1 MTKSQQI
8 VLSEK
13 MKMIKK
19 TQTGVGLV
27 EVMVALLLLT
37 VAVLGFVALQV
48 RAIAAS
54 EEAGQNVQAMNL
66 ARDLSERM
74 RMNREGLLSYKASSG
89 TPTACDGEQYCNS
102 ADMARFEY
110 AQIEER
116 AEQQGMRINVV
127 DCQGVN
133 NTFKRKC
140 VYVAWGKTQA
150 NDASETSSASDASDD
165 ESTACTNGTSYE
177 PNAQCVIMEVY
188 NYE

>member
-1 MTKSQQI
+1 
-8 VLSEK
+8 

-27 EVMVALLLLT
+27 EVMIALLLLG
-37 VAVLGFVALQV
+37 VAVLGFIALQV
-48 RAIAAS
+48 RAISAS

-140 VYVAWGKTQA
+140 VYVAWGKHKQTMRQKHLLLLMRQMMKVRHA
-150 NDASETSSASDASDD
+150 PMGHLMNPML
-165 ESTACTNGTSYE
+165 N
-177 PNAQCVIMEVY
+177 V
-188 NYE
+188 

>member
-27 EVMVALLLLT
+27 EVMVALLLLG
-37 VAVLGFVALQV
+37 VAVLGFIALQV
-48 RAIAAS
+48 RAISAS

-74 RMNREGLLSYKASSG
+74 RMNRDGLSAYTAVSSPS
-89 TPTACDGEQYCNS
+89 TCNTQYCTP
-102 ADMARFEY
+102 AKMAQYEY
-110 AQIEER
+110 AQVEAR
-116 AEQQGMRINVV
+116 AQAQGMRLNVL

-133 NTFKRKC
+133 KTFKRKC
-140 VYVAWGKTQA
+140 IYVAWGKTEA
-150 NDASETSSASDASDD
+150 KDASQLSASSEASA

-177 PNAQCVIMEVY
+177 PSAQCVIMEVY

>member
-1 MTKSQQI
+1 
-8 VLSEK
+8 

-27 EVMVALLLLT
+27 EVMIALLLLG
-37 VAVLGFVALQV
+37 VAVLGFIALQV
-48 RAIAAS
+48 RAISAS

-74 RMNREGLLSYKASSG
+74 RMNREGLLSYEPSSI
-89 TPTACDGEQYCNS
+89 TPAACDEERYCS
-102 ADMARFEY
+102 PADMAHFEY
-110 AQIEER
+110 AQVEER
-116 AEQQGMRINVV
+116 AVQQGMTINIL

-133 NTFKRKC
+133 NTFRRKC
-140 VYVAWGKTQA
+140 IYVAWGKTEA
-150 NDASETSSASDASDD
+150 NDASDTTSSSDASSD
-165 ESTACTNGTSYE
+165 ETTACTNGTSYE

>member
-27 EVMVALLLLT
+27 EVMVALLLLA

-89 TPTACDGEQYCNS
+89 TPTACDGEQYCNP
-102 ADMARFEY
+102 ADMAQYEY

-116 AEQQGMRINVV
+116 AAQQGMTINIL
-127 DCQGVN
+127 DCQSVYT
-133 NTFKRKC
+133 TFKRKC

-150 NDASETSSASDASDD
+150 NDASDTSSSSDASSD

>member
-27 EVMVALLLLT
+27 EVMVALLLLA

-74 RMNREGLLSYKASSG
+74 RMNREGLLSYKASST

>member
-27 EVMVALLLLT
+27 EIMVALLLLA

-89 TPTACDGEQYCNS
+89 TPTACDGEQY
-102 ADMARFEY
+102 
-110 AQIEER
+110 
-116 AEQQGMRINVV
+116 
-127 DCQGVN
+127 
-133 NTFKRKC
+133 
-140 VYVAWGKTQA
+140 
-150 NDASETSSASDASDD
+150 
-165 ESTACTNGTSYE
+165 
-177 PNAQCVIMEVY
+177 
-188 NYE
+188 

>member
-1 MTKSQQI
+1 
-8 VLSEK
+8 

-27 EVMVALLLLT
+27 EVMIALLLLG
-37 VAVLGFVALQV
+37 VAVLGFIALQV
-48 RAIAAS
+48 RAISAS

-74 RMNREGLLSYKASSG
+74 RMNREGLLSYEPSST
-89 TPTACDGEQYCNS
+89 TPAACDEERYCS
-102 ADMARFEY
+102 PADMAHFEY

-116 AEQQGMRINVV
+116 ATQQGMTINIL

-133 NTFKRKC
+133 NTFRRKC
-140 VYVAWGKTQA
+140 IYVAWGKTEA
-150 NDASETSSASDASDD
+150 NDASDTASSSDASSD
-165 ESTACTNGTSYE
+165 ETTACTNGTSYE

>member
-27 EVMVALLLLT
+27 EIMVALLLLA

-89 TPTACDGEQYCNS
+89 TPTACDGEQYCNP
-102 ADMARFEY
+102 ADMAQYEY

-116 AEQQGMRINVV
+116 AVQQGMTINIL

-133 NTFKRKC
+133 NTFRRKC
-140 VYVAWGKTQA
+140 IYVAWGKTEA
-150 NDASETSSASDASDD
+150 NDASDTSSSSDASSD

>member
-27 EVMVALLLLT
+27 EIMVALLLLA

-140 VYVAWGKTQA
+140 VYVAWGKTEA
-150 NDASETSSASDASDD
+150 KDASQISASSEASA

-177 PNAQCVIMEVY
+177 PSAQCVIMEVY

>member
-1 MTKSQQI
+1 MR
-8 VLSEK
+8 K

-27 EVMVALLLLT
+27 EVMVALLLLG
-37 VAVLGFVALQV
+37 VAVLGFIALQV
-48 RAIAAS
+48 RAISAS

-74 RMNREGLLSYKASSG
+74 RMNREGLLSYEPSSN
-89 TPTACDGEQYCNS
+89 TPAACDETQYCNPT
-102 ADMARFEY
+102 DMAHFEY
-110 AQIEER
+110 AQVEER
-116 AEQQGMRINVV
+116 AEQQGMAINIL

-133 NTFKRKC
+133 NTFRRKC
-140 VYVAWGKTQA
+140 IYVAWGKTEA
-150 NDASETSSASDASDD
+150 TDASSTSSSSDASSD
-165 ESTACTNGTSYE
+165 ESAACTNGTSYE

>member
-1 MTKSQQI
+1 
-8 VLSEK
+8 

-27 EVMVALLLLT
+27 EVMIALLLLG
-37 VAVLGFVALQV
+37 VAVLGFIALQV
-48 RAIAAS
+48 RAISAS

-74 RMNREGLLSYKASSG
+74 RMNREGLLSYEPPST
-89 TPTACDGEQYCNS
+89 TPAACDEARYCS
-102 ADMARFEY
+102 PADMAHFEY
-110 AQIEER
+110 GQVEER
-116 AEQQGMRINVV
+116 AAQQGMTINVL

-133 NTFKRKC
+133 NTFRRKC
-140 VYVAWGKTQA
+140 IYVAWGKTEA
-150 NDASETSSASDASDD
+150 NDASDTSSSSDASSD